1 MASDWTTKCESLIP
15 RERRNSDFGVIEAN
29 KYFSMPS
36 FEKNIQKST
45 TDALDLET
53 TIARIFE
60 NLVRA
65 NSEFDNIQESQL
77 RQSHGLATDLKT
89 KLEKL
94 QDNEVDGLFAAF
106 GNIYSQLV
114 RQKRKTYFGRTFNDS
129 NCSKVRMKLFL

>member
-1 MASDWTTKCESLIP
+1 MASDWTTKCESPIP

-29 KYFSMPS
+29 KYSSMPS
-36 FEKNIQKST
+36 FEKNIRKST

-60 NLVRA
+60 NLIRA
-65 NSEFDNIQESQL
+65 NSEFDSIQESQL

-89 KLEKL
+89 KLVKL

-114 RQKRKTYFGRTFNDS
+114 RKNTRTYFGRIFNDS
-129 NCSKVRMKLFL
+129 NCSKARMKLFL